1 MEKIVGQ
8 VKWTTINH
16 TKGRSSSKESDV
28 VYMVGLEESPL
39 LGALFKKPINSNKYY
54 SQLDQLKAALDEKS
68 LELVNKNT

>member
-1 MEKIVGQ
+1 ML
-8 VKWTTINH
+8 
-16 TKGRSSSKESDV
+16 
-28 VYMVGLEESPL
+28 YMVGLEESPL